1 VANPEVERRAQALLE
16 QGAGLYEQGRLYEA
30 LSCWKQVLQLDPAN
44 EIAAEYLRFI
54 EENFQIGVDAFIEHH
69 ERAEGTAVVAR
80 EEPLSEESSVSG
92 GQADPGASYE
102 ELDWSEILDDPAAG
116 NKNLTAG
123 AGPPLPVHLD
133 DDPGDD
139 DFFSQLDD
147 APPAT
152 SVAAAAAGTEAAAWG
167 VGDVLNDSGVMMS
180 VPVAEQTLQPQSNPL
195 ELPTSHFAAP
205 YRVPVSA
212 EKGSAEREV
221 RGLSGR
227 RRRTSGLDAVSTG
240 AGARRAGSA
249 RAGND
254 LGPGSSSER
263 RPGGRKELSEMGD
276 ESIQRMLDD
285 EFSEADSAAGR
296 GNAMRDDVDDL
307 EALLTRGLGELPS
320 PGARPSA
327 PTGRGPAARESPGG
341 RAGTP
346 PTAAERVRPT
356 SVPPRAMSPAGRG
369 APTRELEA
377 IIRAGM
383 RDIDRAEVDA
393 PRAPPPR
400 ASNAPARAP
409 ERTPPPRPQAPAAP
423 VGPVV
428 PLFTA
433 PPEGA
438 DLDDLMVQARRRH
451 AAGDFSGS
459 LVLVEQVLTAEPE
472 HKEARKF
479 LSENTARLVSMY
491 RSRIGPLARSPRI
504 RMRAQDI
511 MWQSM
516 DHRAGFVL
524 SQVDGRTTYDEI
536 IEISGLNELD
546 ATRILARLV
555 DQGVIG

>member
-1 VANPEVERRAQALLE
+1 MANPEVERRAQALLE

-69 ERAEGTAVVAR
+69 ERAEGTSVIER
-80 EEPLSEESSVSG
+80 DEPPLEEPSVAG

-116 NKNLTAG
+116 NRNLTAA

-147 APPAT
+147 SPQAT

-167 VGDVLNDSGVMMS
+167 VGDILNDSGVMMS
-180 VPVAEQTLQPQSNPL
+180 VPVAEQALQPQSNPL
-195 ELPTSHFAAP
+195 ELPTGHFAAP
-205 YRVPVSA
+205 YRAPVSA
-212 EKGSAEREV
+212 ERGSAEREL
-221 RGLSGR
+221 RGMSDR
-227 RRRTSGLDAVSTG
+227 RRRTSGVEVVSPG
-240 AGARRAGSA
+240 AGTRRSGGGRAGSD
-249 RAGND
+249 G
-254 LGPGSSSER
+254 GPGASSER
-263 RPGGRKELSEMGD
+263 RSGGRRELSEMGD

-285 EFSEADSAAGR
+285 EFSDADSAAGR

-320 PGARPSA
+320 PRPRVSA
-327 PTGRGPAARESPGG
+327 PSGRGPTARESPGG

-346 PTAAERVRPT
+346 TAGERVRPT
-356 SVPPRAMSPAGRG
+356 SVPPRAMSPTGRG

-377 IIRAGM
+377 IVRAGM

-393 PRAPPPR
+393 PRATPPR
-400 ASNAPARAP
+400 ASSAPPRTP
-409 ERTPPPRPQAPAAP
+409 ERTPPPRPQGPAAP
-423 VGPVV
+423 AGPVV

-459 LVLVEQVLTAEPE
+459 LALVEQVLTAEPE

-491 RSRIGPLARSPRI
+491 RSRIGPLARSPHI